1 MMTLGSLFS
10 GVGGFELGGHLA
22 GIEPRWL
29 SEIEPFALL
38 VTHKR
43 LPGVKQ
49 YGDVC
54 KLKGAELEPVD
65 IITFGFPCFPKGTL
79 VLTEDGYVPIEEIEI
94 GMKVLT
100 HKGRW
105 RKVTATGAKQGETV
119 VLKGNHYGLECTPN
133 HPIYSID
140 ETGKKTWI
148 PAGEMEGRQWAVPK
162 SVESL
167 PMPEISEEALYIG
180 GRRLCK
186 EPEPRDLFGR
196 TLPGWVFGMGE
207 SLRASLLRG
216 ILASDGCIVEGNA
229 CEIRTESKSQ
239 AESIRL
245 LAEIQG
251 YATAV
256 HESGMYVVTLTHS
269 EHKTDEHH
277 GWYRV
282 REIQPTHETKVVYN
296 LTVEEDNSYV
306 ADGIVVH
313 NCQSVSISGRREGL
327 KHIEHGGEKTTRSGL
342 FYEAIRI
349 IKEMREATNG
359 KYPRYAVAE
368 NVPGL
373 FTSGGG
379 EDFRAVL
386 EELVRVKSGEV
397 HVPRPQGKWTKAG
410 EIVGDGFS
418 IAWRVLDSQ
427 HWGVPQRRAR
437 VYIVG
442 DFGGESAGKILFESE
457 GMCRNIEES
466 HGQGK
471 RAAGDTE
478 EIAGASGGIA
488 VENHPADSRVKISE
502 DGKVQTLTSRM
513 GTGGGNTPLILSYGI
528 GRPAFTSGY
537 EANFSFAVNEEL
549 SPTLV
554 HAGPNAVAKK
564 VYGIC
569 SKHSRA
575 MLSDNP
581 HTGFYDAETTRTLD
595 RGGGNP
601 TCNQGGMCVC
611 EPLTYDVRITSDGTK
626 NARAHCYETE
636 ISRCLDTSEPNP
648 DSNHGSVCILEK
660 PRAFD
665 VRIGSEEAG
674 THYSETE
681 KSRCLDVSRPNPNC
695 NQGSLC
701 ILERREKKC

>member
-1 MMTLGSLFS
+1 MMTLGSSFS
-10 GVGGFELGGHLA
+10 GVGGFELCGLLA

-29 SEIEPFALL
+29 SEIEPFAVL

-49 YGDVC
+49 YGDAR
-54 KLKGAELEPVD
+54 KLNGRELEPVD

-79 VLTEDGYVPIEEIEI
+79 VLTEEGYVPIEEITI

-105 RKVTATGAKQGETV
+105 RKVTATGAKLGETV

-133 HPIYSID
+133 HPIYSRGCLT
-140 ETGKKTWI
+140 EKKIWV
-148 PAGEMEGRQWAVPK
+148 PAGQMKGRLWAVPK
-162 SVESL
+162 TAESL
-167 PMPEISEEALYIG
+167 PIPSISEDMLYAA
-180 GRRLCK
+180 GRWLCGC
-186 EPEPRDLFGR
+186 EETEPREIAEWLTDKYGKK
-196 TLPGWVFGMGE
+196 LPGWVFGMSE
-207 SLRASLLRG
+207 SCRASLLRG
-216 ILASDGCIVEGNA
+216 ILDMSRNA
-229 CEIRTESKSQ
+229 CEIETESKRL

-251 YATAV
+251 YTTAV
-256 HESGMYVVTLTHS
+256 YQRDKYVITLTHS
-269 EHKTDEHH
+269 EHMSDELH

-282 REIQPTHETKVVYN
+282 REIRRTNETKVVYN
-296 LTVEEDNSYV
+296 LTVDEDNSYV
-306 ADGIVVH
+306 ADGIVSH
-313 NCQSVSISGRREGL
+313 NCQDLSIAGKRAGL
-327 KHIEHGGEKTTRSGL
+327 DGERSGL
-342 FYEAIRI
+342 FHQAIRI
-349 IKEMREATNG
+349 ICEMREATNG

-386 EELVRVKSGEV
+386 EELVRVKGGEV
-397 HVPRPQGKWTKAG
+397 HVPRPEGKWAKAG

-418 IAWRVLDSQ
+418 VAWRVLDSQ

-457 GMCRNIEES
+457 SVCRNPSAGIRERE
-466 HGQGK
+466 

-478 EIAGASGGIA
+478 EVAGAAGGIA

-502 DGKVQTLTSRM
+502 KVQTLTSRM
-513 GTGGGNTPLILSYGI
+513 GTGGGNTPLVLAYGI

-554 HAGPNAVAKK
+554 HAGPNAVGKA
-564 VYGIC
+564 YGIC
-569 SKHSRA
+569 SKQSHA
-575 MLSDNP
+575 MLSGNP
-581 HTGFYDAETTRTLD
+581 HTGFYEAKTSRTLD
-595 RGGGNP
+595 QGGGNP

-611 EPLTYDVRITSDGTK
+611 EPHVFDVRITSDGTK
-626 NARAHCYETE
+626 NTRAHCYETE

-665 VRIGSEEAG
+665 VRIGSAEAG
-674 THYSETE
+674 THYCETD
-681 KSRCLDVSRPNPNC
+681 KSRCLDVWRPNPNC

-701 ILERREKKC
+701 ILERREKEC

>member
-1 MMTLGSLFS
+1 MQD
-10 GVGGFELGGHLA
+10 ERRRA
-22 GIEPRWL
+22 R
-29 SEIEPFALL
+29 A
-38 VTHKR
+38 
-43 LPGVKQ
+43 
-49 YGDVC
+49 
-54 KLKGAELEPVD
+54 VD
-65 IITFGFPCFPKGTL
+65 IITFGFPCFPAGAL
-79 VLTEDGYVPIEEIEI
+79 VLTESGYVPIEEIEV

-100 HKGRW
+100 HRGRW
-105 RKVTATGAKQGETV
+105 RKVTATGARYGETV

-133 HPIYSID
+133 HPIYSLD
-140 ETGKKTWI
+140 ETEQETWI
-148 PAGEMEGRQWAVPK
+148 PAGQMEGRLWAVPRR
-162 SVESL
+162 VERL
-167 PMPEISEEALYIG
+167 PKPEISEDALYIA
-180 GRRLCK
+180 GRKLCDK
-186 EPEPRDLFGR
+186 ECEIFGK

-207 SLRASLLRG
+207 SYRAALLRG
-216 ILASDGCIVEGNA
+216 ILACECSCADGNGWKITTKNK
-229 CEIRTESKSQ
+229 RL
-239 AESIRL
+239 AESVRL
-245 LAEIQG
+245 LGEIQG
-251 YATAV
+251 YTTSEEKEKDV
-256 HESGMYVVTLTHS
+256 YSVFITHT
-269 EHKTDEHH
+269 EQRTDELH

-282 REIQPTHETKVVYN
+282 GEVRPTHETKVVYN

-306 ADGIVVH
+306 ADGIVSH
-313 NCQSVSISGRREGL
+313 NCQSVSISGRREGM

-342 FYEAIRI
+342 FYEAVRI
-349 IKEMREATNG
+349 IKEMREATHG

-373 FTSGGG
+373 FTSGCG

-386 EELVRVKSGEV
+386 EELMRVKNGEI
-397 HVPRPQGKWTKAG
+397 HVPRPEGKWTKAG
-410 EIVGDGFS
+410 EIVGDGIS
-418 IAWRVLDSQ
+418 VAWRVLDSQ
-427 HWGVPQRRAR
+427 YWGTAQRRAR
-437 VYIVG
+437 VYIVA
-442 DFGGESAGKILFESE
+442 DFGGESAGQILFESE
-457 GMCRNIEES
+457 GVCGNIAES
-466 HGQGK
+466 IGERE

-478 EIAGASGGIA
+478 EVAGASGWIA

-502 DGKVQTLTSRM
+502 KVQTLTSRM
-513 GTGGGNTPLILSYGI
+513 GTGGGNTPLVLSYGI

-537 EANFSFAVNEEL
+537 EANFSFALNEEL

-569 SKHSRA
+569 SKQSHA

-581 HTGFYDAETTRTLD
+581 HTGFYEAKTTRTLD

-674 THYSETE
+674 IHYSETE